1 MSFDD
6 ETESRIVEKVEY
18 IEQAV
23 TVLSRKQSLA
33 LSEYLADRE
42 QQAIVEREFQ
52 TALEACIDIAELP
65 LKSLSGTVPETNAEK
80 FARLGQ
86 IDVLSPETA
95 KAMQEAARFRNVLAH
110 TYGFDL
116 DNEKIFR
123 HLQSD
128 LHWFLTFL
136 TEVRAALTDD

>member
-1 MSFDD
+1 MSLDD

-23 TVLSRKQSLA
+23 TVLSRKQSLE
-33 LSEYLADRE
+33 LSAYLADRE

-52 TALEACIDIAELP
+52 TALEACIDIAELL
-65 LKSLSGTVPETNAEK
+65 LKSVSGTVPETNAEK

-86 IDVLSPETA
+86 IDILSTDTA
-95 KAMQEAARFRNVLAH
+95 KAMQNAARFRNVLAH
-110 TYGFDL
+110 TYGLDI
-116 DNEKIFR
+116 DNERIYR

-128 LHWFLTFL
+128 LHWFPTFL
-136 TEVRAALTDD
+136 TEVRATLTDD

>member
-1 MSFDD
+1 MSLDD
-6 ETESRIVEKVEY
+6 ETESSIVQRVGY

-33 LSEYLADRE
+33 LSDYLADRE
-42 QQAIVEREFQ
+42 QRAIVEREFQ
-52 TALEACIDIAELP
+52 TALEACIDISELL
-65 LKSLSGTVPETNAEK
+65 LKSLSAEIPETNTEK
-80 FARLGQ
+80 FARLGE
-86 IDVLSPETA
+86 IEILAADTA
-95 KAMQEAARFRNVLAH
+95 EAMQEAARFRNVLAH

-116 DNEKIFR
+116 DNEQIYH

-128 LHWFLTFL
+128 LHWFPTFL

>member
-1 MSFDD
+1 MVLDD

-23 TVLSRKQSLA
+23 TVLSRKQSVE
-33 LSEYLADRE
+33 LSDYLADRE

-52 TALEACIDIAELP
+52 TALEACIDVAELL
-65 LKSLSGTVPETNAEK
+65 LKSVSGTVPEPNAEK
-80 FARLGQ
+80 FARLGA
-86 IDVLSPETA
+86 IDILSADTA
-95 KAMQEAARFRNVLAH
+95 EAMQEAARFRNVLAH

-116 DNEKIFR
+116 DNEQIYH

-128 LHWFLTFL
+128 LHWFPTFL
-136 TEVRAALTDD
+136 SEVRAALTDD